1 MSRPICRRG
10 IVTRCLPFLTYKQ
23 RCQSSEKQWMFWTQH
38 LLTTLAVWCKKTL
51 LLTYLVHRCKHFALH
66 SVYAAEPGNPGEPVC
81 EGTTKD
87 SVELS
92 WEPPSNKGGR
102 PITGYVVEKREV
114 GSGIWT
120 TYVSPSNIY
129 NLSFPLSLPHV
140 VFWSVADWPLVN
152 VPDPW
157 RFMWFWA
164 PHSPSRDVAN
174 SKIVLSLVPG
184 LRGCFSP
191 YNATK
196 LYLVYQLTST
206 IDSNVNGIK
215 QKDSQKMPQ
224 NSITCDPVE
233 IFIDEWI
240 LKSIW
245 MMRRFVTV

>member
-1 MSRPICRRG
+1 MCMQLS
-10 IVTRCLPFLTYKQ
+10 
-23 RCQSSEKQWMFWTQH
+23 
-38 LLTTLAVWCKKTL
+38 LAIQENQFVKERQKTL
-51 LLTYLVHRCKHFALH
+51 SSCLGNRRRTTEAGPSQATLSRNVKLDLAYGQRMFHRQI
-66 SVYAAEPGNPGEPVC
+66 Y
-81 EGTTKD
+81 
-87 SVELS
+87 
-92 WEPPSNKGGR
+92 
-102 PITGYVVEKREV
+102 
-114 GSGIWT
+114 
-120 TYVSPSNIY
+120 IY

-152 VPDPW
+152 VPHPW

-164 PHSPSRDVAN
+164 PHSPGRDVAN

-240 LKSIW
+240 LKSRW